1 MRPRDLVELII
12 ELKFSPGETE
22 NLLAVIDVYAFLMAT
37 AFIRFVLGTLAEE
50 GELELAPA

>member
-12 ELKFSPGETE
+12 ELKFSPHETE

-50 GELELAPA
+50 DELELAPA